1 MNVNQKT
8 VVLVGIIVVVIM
20 GLIPPWWAP
29 SSDTSDIQVS
39 KGYSPIFNPPD
50 VVSKVNVPRL
60 IMQWAAV
67 VLVVRLLLTLK
78 NRQR

>member
-20 GLIPPWWAP
+20 GLIPPWWDP
-29 SSDTSDIQVS
+29 LSDIQVS